1 MSDLA
6 TAERPV
12 RGMYFED
19 FEVGMILVTPSRTI
33 THTDIVNFCC
43 LTGDFNEVHANIEYA
58 KTNQFGDVI
67 AHGPMVY
74 GISGGLQYASGINDG
89 TLLALLGIENWKL
102 LKPVMAGDTIR
113 MAQSVAETRLTSSG
127 DKGVVKM
134 QRQILNQ
141 RDEVVQEMDTAMLYK
156 CRPTT

>member
-1 MSDLA
+1 
-6 TAERPV
+6 
-12 RGMYFED
+12 
-19 FEVGMILVTPSRTI
+19 
-33 THTDIVNFCC
+33 
-43 LTGDFNEVHANIEYA
+43 
-58 KTNQFGDVI
+58 
-67 AHGPMVY
+67 MVY

-156 CRPTT
+156 CRSTT

>member
-6 TAERPV
+6 NIERHV

-43 LTGDFNEVHANIEYA
+43 LTGDFNEVHSNIEYA
-58 KTNQFGDVI
+58 KTTQFGDVI

-102 LKPVMAGDTIR
+102 LRPVMAGDTIR
-113 MAQSVAETRLTSSG
+113 MTQAVAETRRTSSG

-134 QRQILNQ
+134 QRQIINQ
-141 RDEVVQEMDTAMLYK
+141 RDEVVQEMDTAMLYR
-156 CRPTT
+156 CRPA

>member
-6 TAERPV
+6 NIERHV

-43 LTGDFNEVHANIEYA
+43 LTGDFNEVHSNIEYA
-58 KTNQFGDVI
+58 KTTQFGDVI

-113 MAQSVAETRLTSSG
+113 MVQAVAETRLTSSG

-141 RDEVVQEMDTAMLYK
+141 RDEAVQEMDTAMLYK
-156 CRPTT
+156 CRPA